1 MYQVIALPLCL
12 KNKRGIL
19 KMLLKK
25 QTVWLL
31 TMLSLVVVLSVYYI
45 TSPEQKSNELA
56 AVKQEEKADTKE
68 KETKTDTEAKEGDTV
83 ISSVAGDEEFEAL
96 RLKLQD
102 ERSELKEQ
110 LNAVVA
116 TTDLPA
122 AERSEAVD
130 QMKKLNEIAQKEE
143 MLETLIKAMDYEDAL
158 VRADGSTVKII
169 VKSNKESTKSEA
181 NAIIQMVKKEI
192 GETNFVAVEF
202 QPVK

>member
-1 MYQVIALPLCL
+1 
-12 KNKRGIL
+12 
-19 KMLLKK
+19 MLLKK

-56 AVKQEEKADTKE
+56 AVKQEEKADQKG
-68 KETKTDTEAKEGDTV
+68 TKTDTEAKDTDTI
-83 ISSVAGDEEFEAL
+83 ISQVAGDEEFEAL

-102 ERSELKEQ
+102 ERSEMKEQ

-122 AERSEAVD
+122 DERSEAID
-130 QMKKLNEIAQKEE
+130 QMQKLNEIAQKEE

-169 VKSNKESTKSEA
+169 VKSSKESSKSEA
-181 NAIIQMVKKEI
+181 NAIIKMVKKEI
-192 GETNFVAVEF
+192 GQTNFVAVEF
-202 QPVK
+202 QPTK

>member
-1 MYQVIALPLCL
+1 
-12 KNKRGIL
+12 
-19 KMLLKK
+19 MLLKK

-56 AVKQEEKADTKE
+56 AVKQEAKADQKG
-68 KETKTDTEAKEGDTV
+68 TKTDTEAKDTDTI
-83 ISSVAGDEEFEAL
+83 ISQVAGDEEFEAL

-122 AERSEAVD
+122 DERSEAID
-130 QMKKLNEIAQKEE
+130 QMQKLNEIAQKEE

-169 VKSNKESTKSEA
+169 VKSDKESSKSEA

-202 QPVK
+202 QPTK

>member
-1 MYQVIALPLCL
+1 
-12 KNKRGIL
+12 
-19 KMLLKK
+19 MLLKK

-56 AVKQEEKADTKE
+56 AVKQEEKADQKG
-68 KETKTDTEAKEGDTV
+68 TKTDTEAKDSDTI
-83 ISSVAGDEEFEAL
+83 ISQVAGDEEFEAL

-102 ERSELKEQ
+102 ERSEMKEQ

-122 AERSEAVD
+122 DERSEAID
-130 QMKKLNEIAQKEE
+130 QMQKLNEIAQKEE

-169 VKSNKESTKSEA
+169 VKSSKESSKSEA
-181 NAIIQMVKKEI
+181 NAIIKMVKKEI
-192 GETNFVAVEF
+192 GQTNFVAVEF
-202 QPVK
+202 QPTK